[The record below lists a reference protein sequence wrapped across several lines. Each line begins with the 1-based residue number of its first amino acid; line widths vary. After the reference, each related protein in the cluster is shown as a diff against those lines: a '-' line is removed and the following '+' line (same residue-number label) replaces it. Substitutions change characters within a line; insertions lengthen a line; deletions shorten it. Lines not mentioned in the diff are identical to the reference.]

1 LIGKIKLNN
10 NTDIF
15 LNDRRFKEAIGGF
28 IIAFSEVE
36 FGLGMICAMAAPDPR
51 DRDISEALS
60 MSLSQKRKQ
69 IGKYIRNNLPQLEKV
84 WGEINNEIGE
94 LNEIRRFLTHGHLQY
109 PVPHEQISPIIM
121 KNKKPVQKKIS
132 VDEIEKWTDRLHHLI
147 SGKYGVQGEFE
158 IMFSTARI
166 NLWNKSVGGGERM
179 EYRINGKLMTKWS
192 KQANN

>member
-1 LIGKIKLNN
+1 MLTRKSRLDK
-10 NTDIF
+10 
-15 LNDRRFKEAIGGF
+15 DRKFKEAIGSF

-36 FGLGMICAMAAPDPR
+36 FGLGMICAMTGPDPR
-51 DRDISEALS
+51 ERDLSEALS
-60 MSLSQKRKQ
+60 MSLSQKRKK
-69 IGKYIRNNLPQLEKV
+69 IGKYIRANLSQLEKV

-94 LNEIRRFLTHGHLQY
+94 LNEIRRYLTHGHLQY
-109 PVPHEQISPIIM
+109 SVPHEFISPIIM
-121 KNKKPVQKKIS
+121 KNKKPVQKKITIQ
-132 VDEIEKWTDRLHHLI
+132 EIEKWTDRLYHLI